1 MIMIADSANSSSK
14 RCLDWSV
21 GVCSWSLGND
31 FDKVRA
37 SGVDCVHL
45 AIVPALAKDG
55 SQYLAKVTKNKLKI
69 TATMINF
76 PQEDYSTLE
85 SIKATGGIV
94 PDDCWWD
101 NREMALKA
109 IELTAELKVRF
120 LSMHFGFIDIRN
132 PAKAKILIE
141 RTKMLADKA
150 DEYNITLLME
160 TGQES
165 AQELRDFLEKLHHP
179 ALGVNFDPANMILY
193 GKGSPVEAV
202 GILGPW
208 IKHVHI
214 KDALQTKIMGTW
226 GSEVVWGTG
235 EVDADKFLRAL
246 KSAGFTGALAVERE
260 GGDDRLGD
268 IKKAVSKLID
278 FKE

>member
-1 MIMIADSANSSSK
+1 M
-14 RCLDWSV
+14 RCLDWPV

-31 FDKVRA
+31 LDKIA
-37 SGVDCVHL
+37 AAGVDSVHL
-45 AIVPALAKDG
+45 AIVPALADDG
-55 SQYLAKVTKNKLKI
+55 SQYLAKVAKSNLEI
-69 TATMINF
+69 SAAMINF

-85 SIKATGGIV
+85 SIRATGGIV
-94 PDDCWWD
+94 PDNCWWD
-101 NREMALKA
+101 NRGLALRA
-109 IELTAELKVRF
+109 IEMTAELKVRF
-120 LSMHFGFIDIRN
+120 LSMHFGFIDMQN
-132 PAKAKILIE
+132 PAKAKTLIE
-141 RTKMLADKA
+141 RTRMLADKA
-150 DEYNITLLME
+150 DEHNITLLLE
-160 TGQES
+160 TGQE
-165 AQELRDFLEKLHHP
+165 AAEELREFLEKLNHP

-193 GKGSPVEAV
+193 GKGNPVEAV

-214 KDALQTKIMGTW
+214 KDALQTKTTGTW

-268 IKKAVSKLID
+268 IKKAVAKLRY
-278 FKE
+278 FKG

>member
-1 MIMIADSANSSSK
+1 MNGSTSSPQ
-14 RCLDWSV
+14 RCLDWLV

-31 FDKVRA
+31 LDKIAVA
-37 SGVDCVHL
+37 GVDCVHL
-45 AIVPALAKDG
+45 AIAPAITDNG
-55 SQYLAKVTKNKLKI
+55 SQYLAKVAKSKLKI

-101 NREMALKA
+101 NRGLALRA
-109 IELTAELKVRF
+109 IELTAELKVKF
-120 LSMHFGFIDIRN
+120 LSMHFGFIDMRN
-132 PAKAKILIE
+132 PAKARTLIE
-141 RTKMLADKA
+141 RTRMLADRA
-150 DEYNITLLME
+150 GEHNITLLME
-160 TGQES
+160 TGQE
-165 AQELRDFLEKLHHP
+165 AAGELRDFLEKLHHP

-193 GKGSPVEAV
+193 GKGNPVEAV

-214 KDALQTKIMGTW
+214 KDAIKTKTLGDW
-226 GSEVVWGTG
+226 GSEVAWGTG
-235 EVDADKFLRAL
+235 EVNAGAFLKVL
-246 KSAGFTGALAVERE
+246 KSAGFAGGLAVERE

-268 IKKAVSKLID
+268 IKTAVSLLSNFRI
-278 FKE
+278 

>member
-1 MIMIADSANSSSK
+1 MK
-14 RCLDWSV
+14 CFDWPI

-31 FDKVRA
+31 FEKIA
-37 SGVDCVHL
+37 AAGVDCVHL
-45 AIVPALAKDG
+45 AIAPALADNG
-55 SQYLAKVTKNKLKI
+55 SPYLANVAKSKLKI

-101 NREMALKA
+101 NRGLTLRA

-120 LSMHFGFIDIRN
+120 LSMHFGFIDMRN
-132 PAKAKILIE
+132 PAKARTLIE
-141 RTKMLADKA
+141 RTRMLADKA
-150 DEYNITLLME
+150 GEHNITLLME
-160 TGQES
+160 TGQEV
-165 AQELRDFLEKLHHP
+165 AGELRDFLEKLHHP

-193 GKGSPVEAV
+193 GKGNPVEAV
-202 GILGPW
+202 GVLGPW

-214 KDALQTKIMGTW
+214 KDALPTKTPGDW

-235 EVDADKFLRAL
+235 KVDADKFLKAL
-246 KSAGFTGALAVERE
+246 KSASFAGALSVERE
-260 GGDDRLGD
+260 GGDNRLGD
-268 IKKAVSKLID
+268 IKSVVNLLSN
-278 FKE
+278 FKS